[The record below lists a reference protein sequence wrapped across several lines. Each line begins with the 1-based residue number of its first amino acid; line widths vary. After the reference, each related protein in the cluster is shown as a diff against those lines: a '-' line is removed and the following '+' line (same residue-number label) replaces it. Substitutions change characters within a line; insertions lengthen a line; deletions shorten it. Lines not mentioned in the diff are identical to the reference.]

1 MSKSLIIELPSETK
15 WVVFARWI
23 IAPGITLWATLYII
37 GWWNEDMEMMQFNCF
52 NLMAYLGLGISMMLI
67 LINPT
72 RTTVVKN
79 DD

>member
-15 WVVFARWI
+15 WVAFARWI

-37 GWWNEDMEMMQFNCF
+37 GWWNEDMDMMQFNCF
-52 NLMAYLGLGISMMLI
+52 NLMAFLGFGIAMMLI